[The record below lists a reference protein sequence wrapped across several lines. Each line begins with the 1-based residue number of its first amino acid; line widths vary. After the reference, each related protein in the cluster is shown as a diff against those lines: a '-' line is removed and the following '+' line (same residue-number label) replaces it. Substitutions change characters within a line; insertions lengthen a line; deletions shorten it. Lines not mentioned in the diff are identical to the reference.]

1 LRESIR
7 DHFAVHRHSALLVAI
22 IVAYAVRPLMGGGG
36 AGHIAFSAALLAL
49 LLLALYNIDV
59 DELVGDPEYLL
70 VQSPGIADLAFMC
83 STTGDD

>member
-1 LRESIR
+1 M
-7 DHFAVHRHSALLVAI
+7 HRHSALLVAI

-70 VQSPGIADLAFMC
+70 VQSPGIADPAFMR
-83 STTGDD
+83 STTGGD